1 MDDYCLLS
9 FSLTLELTSR
19 RLWAVMFLN
28 VFEEESKLVLLG
40 VSVGMRKFELLYYYL
55 LGSRLFFL

>member
-9 FSLTLELTSR
+9 FSFKLELTSR

-28 VFEEESKLVLLG
+28 VFEEPSKLVLLG
-40 VSVGMRKFELLYYYL
+40 VSAGMRKFELLYYYL